1 MTRKIAIYKTSFV
14 DDEHFAVVEMAVTR
28 ITFVTFRFE
37 NQNTNGNVL
46 SIPYP
51 RMSVN
56 KLCAWRHNMPP
67 TRPADCTHAVAHLQS
82 IAYTAYACGAQLALL
97 HEYS

>member
-1 MTRKIAIYKTSFV
+1 MTRKIAIFKTSFV
-14 DDEHFAVVEMAVTR
+14 DDEHFAVVEMAMTR

-51 RMSVN
+51 RMTS
-56 KLCAWRHNMPP
+56 CARGDTICP
-67 TRPADCTHAVAHLQS
+67 RPARCAHAVAHLQS
-82 IAYTAYACGAQLALL
+82 IAYTAYACGAQLALY
-97 HEYS
+97 HEY